1 MPGPD
6 QKISTVLIPERGLLL
21 SPEFI
26 QQSVVSPDFIRAFA
40 HLVGKA
46 DDRGVLIRATSD
58 GSLHVVSVGVPY
70 EHYSVFSGTGADVY
84 QAPNIKEF
92 TDAYNTTDILVE
104 TFALIFSFRDSE
116 GFWGDDKSLPVGYH
130 SIDFIHYGYRIRNR
144 VPGSNTTFE
153 VTIYRA

>member
-6 QKISTVLIPERGLLL
+6 QKISTVLIPEHGLIL

-46 DDRGVLIRATSD
+46 DDRGVLIRATSA

-70 EHYSVFSGTGADVY
+70 EHYSVFSGTGADAY
-84 QAPNIKEF
+84 AAPNIKEY
-92 TDAYNTTDILVE
+92 TDAYNTSDFLVE
-104 TFALIFSFRDSE
+104 TFDLLFSFRDSE
-116 GFWGDDKSLPVGYH
+116 GSWGDDKSLPVGYH
-130 SIDFIHYGYRIRNR
+130 SIDFIHYGYRIKNRNA
-144 VPGSNTTFE
+144 GSNTVFE
-153 VTIYRA
+153 VTVYRA